1 MRVFTSK
8 LGVYIF
14 WIHLLLKFSFDFR
27 IIFKVR
33 LPNELLPELREVL
46 SYHKVQTILWPYLNI
61 CKTYV
66 FEATSSSI
74 LLIETESSET
84 SDSDFDRARLI
95 VRNISGRLKIIA
107 FNNGMQLLNIS
118 VDEW

>member
-1 MRVFTSK
+1 M
-8 LGVYIF
+8 
-14 WIHLLLKFSFDFR
+14 
-27 IIFKVR
+27 
-33 LPNELLPELREVL
+33 
-46 SYHKVQTILWPYLNI
+46 
-61 CKTYV
+61 

-118 VDEW
+118 VDERQHFKRVGNNLTKLFEAFYIERIPSIMRL